1 MPVETIGAV
10 QSSSASTVSN
20 VEFDDYMK
28 IFLAQLTNQNPL
40 EPVDN
45 KEFLTQMAA
54 FTELQVAQENSNR
67 LEQVLSVMATN
78 QSVALLGKSV
88 EMSSAGIVGEVTAV
102 DMTNGQ
108 PVLTLR
114 DENGQY
120 YTDLRISDIS
130 LIQE

>member
-78 QSVALLGKSV
+78 QSVALLGKNV

>member
-67 LEQVLSVMATN
+67 LEQMLSVMATN

>member
-1 MPVETIGAV
+1 MPVETIGSV
-10 QSSSASTVSN
+10 QGSTSGAASN
-20 VEFDDYMK
+20 IEFNDYMK
-28 IFLAQLTNQNPL
+28 IFLAQLSNQNPL

-54 FTELQVAQENSNR
+54 FTELQVSQENSNR
-67 LEQVLSVMATN
+67 LDQMLNVMVTN
-78 QSVALLGKSV
+78 QSVALLGKNV
-88 EMSSAGIVGEVTAV
+88 EMAGVGIVGEVTAV

-108 PVLTLR
+108 PALTLR

-120 YTDLRISDIS
+120 YTDLRISDVS